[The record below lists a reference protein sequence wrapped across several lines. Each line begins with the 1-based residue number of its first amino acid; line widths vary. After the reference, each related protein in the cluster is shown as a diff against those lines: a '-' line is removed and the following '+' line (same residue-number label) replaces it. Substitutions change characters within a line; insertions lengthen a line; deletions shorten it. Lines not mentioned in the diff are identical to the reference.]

1 MAKFARAVIT
11 TVFTVIGSA
20 IGGPIGAA
28 IGTFV
33 GTMLGKIILPPSKG
47 KPRAAAATSLQ
58 IGEVPRQAIV
68 GRAATAGSLVDAFNY
83 GGKYG
88 TDWEVL
94 VIALADHRCD
104 ALEGFYVNDSYVPF
118 AGDGAVAG
126 YNNQLSIYWRPGTE
140 TQSVPSVLTANGPGW
155 TVNDNGAGVSYA
167 VVAYKAD
174 AADAKN
180 PVWPNGRPR
189 FLFVVRGALCYDPRL
204 DSTVG
209 GAGAHRWV
217 DPATWT
223 WSENPIVT
231 RYKFARGFFA
241 CDRVNQPDQLLIGRG
256 LSTVEAPPANLFHR
270 ANLCDEIV
278 DGEPRYRVGGLI
290 EATET
295 YIDVE
300 SDFAAAC
307 AGTIIQPEGSVEI
320 DPGEAKAPVVTIT
333 DADLVVGSK
342 VKRRWFLGIADRAWV
357 NSVVASYIE
366 PSQKWSALA
375 APVRRSIA
383 DIQADGAPREEALS
397 LGFVQWQKQAGRVA
411 EIVRRMG
418 RLFLRAELVL
428 PPRFCELEEG
438 DWIVWQSDRY
448 LNGQAYTFRVEAWG
462 SDKAWQ
468 HSVVLRQISA
478 SCYADTAPLTDGSVA
493 VQQAARPAIGA
504 PAAGNWSVSAGHLAA
519 GGIRTPALIVSGA
532 SDDPSARF
540 VRLEYVQSVAA
551 PTASTI
557 WSDAGVTGPDVKRRE
572 IAVAAGGSYWV
583 AISYVVDGV
592 QGDRLVLGSVT
603 ALTVA
608 YPDGTAVES
617 LKPGEP
623 GATNDANL
631 DDPTQLTINEKTRLI
646 PTEAVR
652 GGRKAQLRSRMVA
665 LGISVTALD
674 AAEANWLTYRDSVT
688 PAWNASSQHSTI
700 NRATWNSLSVL
711 YDAALDAGDKA
722 VSEEDAKRANWA
734 NVAQTPNAPA
744 DNASSD
750 INLTVTGTGLVRSG
764 NTVTKSGGAFAWD
777 TQAYSNEAF
786 TSGAFCAFYFSL
798 NGYIAAGLNQDPTT
812 NTDIGTIDFCFYTP
826 GVSANL
832 HINENGSVVG
842 GGSPINYGPV
852 TASTVLSVVYDNE
865 YVRYLKDGVEVR
877 AISVGAGKLFYFD
890 SSLVGGSITN
900 IRFGPYAA
908 ANASI
913 SFTSTGNQSANG
925 NTVSKR
931 AGADGWNAKS
941 TSSQTSAGTAFVSF
955 KLPTTNTFCG
965 LHQVGNSALT
975 YDSMA
980 ASFHRSGNGR
990 WYCWSVDNAYL
1001 DLGTSYNGVVFSD
1014 KSDFIVTYDGADYR
1028 WHVDGVLMLTVPIG
1042 ADLVFRAGVALFDAN
1057 SKVSDIQFGP
1067 YTDRTWSNIK
1077 GGLKPENNSTRGPNR
1092 VFNGDAS
1099 EGLAGWTVT
1108 TNDGGS
1114 FQISGA
1120 AEAIGGA
1127 SSFRLLKSALGVGH
1141 LTITSRPI
1149 PVVPGQK
1156 LFYRFKAYGS
1166 HATASGL
1173 YFRINQRGQGPEPTD
1188 MDGHSGSLSDV
1199 QSNIGVSLSPQSYEA
1214 PYTVPA
1220 GVYWVSISVLN
1231 WIAGPQLLIVDDIYL
1246 GESQLGADV
1255 TLTAQVTTVAPD
1267 DVTINADYLGAIIAG
1282 QFNKVVTPSVT
1293 RGGVSVRTDNRATY
1307 SATNI
1312 TGGLIGFV
1320 TMNNTNGSADK
1331 GRATITNC
1339 TSTGS
1344 YQHNIFWDGV
1354 LIASYVVRFLVQAA
1368 SPPSGG
1374 GGSGSYSG
1382 NFDVTGFTIF
1392 GTGFVEVNRIS
1403 NLSNLNGNILR
1414 CILPFATYQATS
1426 NTNTVS
1432 RSAVVKAQYSP
1443 AGANSWTDVA
1453 AAVTGSFSTWVMQDF
1468 SGDEGTVSFNHS
1480 TAISV
1485 GAAYFDVRLVAAMNV
1500 SGANSSIYFTGGT
1513 FSAEIGT

>member
-209 GAGAHRWV
+209 GAGAHRWA

-241 CDRVNQPDQLLIGRG
+241 CDRVNQPDQLLVGRG

-428 PPRFCELEEG
+428 PPRYCDLEEG
-438 DWIVWQSDRY
+438 DWIIWQSDRY
-448 LNGQAYTFRVEAWG
+448 LNGQAYTFRIEAWG

-478 SCYADTAPLTDGSVA
+478 SCYTDTAPLTDGSVA

-583 AISYVVDGV
+583 AISYVVDGI

-674 AAEANWLTYRDSVT
+674 AAEANWLTYRDSVY

-744 DNASSD
+744 DNATVGAIANVNLRKEDNTLVADPDFLNNRLEANVLRISAPVGGALNTNGIQTGAIKIALPTAGQYTMVRFYVDVYEYD
-750 INLTVTGTGLVRSG
+750 INASQTYEVGGYTWGDGFVWLNCFANALGRSPSVRAVRFG
-764 NTVTKSGGAFAWD
+764 FEGGAFCVFIGELAGSWSYPSVRIRD
-777 TQAYSNEAF
+777 VQASYANFAESIWKTGWALSWKTSAF
-786 TSGAFCAFYFSL
+786 PTIHATISKPVAGDALAGVNTRRESG
-798 NGYIAAGLNQDPTT
+798 
-812 NTDIGTIDFCFYTP
+812 
-826 GVSANL
+826 V
-832 HINENGSVVG
+832 VVG
-842 GGSPINYGPV
+842 DALLMNDNQRFDQV
-852 TASTVLSVVYDNE
+852 VL
-865 YVRYLKDGVEVR
+865 G
-877 AISVGAGKLFYFD
+877 
-890 SSLVGGSITN
+890 
-900 IRFGPYAA
+900 FG
-908 ANASI
+908 
-913 SFTSTGNQSANG
+913 
-925 NTVSKR
+925 R
-931 AGADGWNAKS
+931 
-941 TSSQTSAGTAFVSF
+941 
-955 KLPTTNTFCG
+955 
-965 LHQVGNSALT
+965 
-975 YDSMA
+975 
-980 ASFHRSGNGR
+980 
-990 WYCWSVDNAYL
+990 
-1001 DLGTSYNGVVFSD
+1001 
-1014 KSDFIVTYDGADYR
+1014 
-1028 WHVDGVLMLTVPIG
+1028 
-1042 ADLVFRAGVALFDAN
+1042 
-1057 SKVSDIQFGP
+1057 
-1067 YTDRTWSNIK
+1067 
-1077 GGLKPENNSTRGPNR
+1077 PENN
-1092 VFNGDAS
+1092 
-1099 EGLAGWTVT
+1099 
-1108 TNDGGS
+1108 
-1114 FQISGA
+1114 
-1120 AEAIGGA
+1120 
-1127 SSFRLLKSALGVGH
+1127 
-1141 LTITSRPI
+1141 
-1149 PVVPGQK
+1149 
-1156 LFYRFKAYGS
+1156 
-1166 HATASGL
+1166 
-1173 YFRINQRGQGPEPTD
+1173 
-1188 MDGHSGSLSDV
+1188 
-1199 QSNIGVSLSPQSYEA
+1199 
-1214 PYTVPA
+1214 
-1220 GVYWVSISVLN
+1220 
-1231 WIAGPQLLIVDDIYL
+1231 
-1246 GESQLGADV
+1246 ADV
-1255 TLTAQVTTVAPD
+1255 TLTAQVTTIAPD

-1312 TGGLIGFV
+1312 TGGLVGFV

-1443 AGANSWTDVA
+1443 VGANSWTDVA

-1468 SGDEGTVSFNHS
+1468 SGDEGTVSFSHS

>member
-1 MAKFARAVIT
+1 MAKLARAAIT
-11 TVFTVIGSA
+11 IVATVIGGA
-20 IGGPIGAA
+20 IRGPIGAA
-28 IGTFV
+28 IGTFI
-33 GTMLGKIILPPSKG
+33 GTMLGKVILPPSKG

-58 IGEVPRQAIV
+58 IGEVPRQAII

-94 VIALADHRCD
+94 VIDLADHRCD

-126 YNNQLSIYWRPGTE
+126 YNNQLSMWWRPGTE

-174 AADAKN
+174 ASDAKN

-209 GAGAHRWV
+209 GAGAQRWA

-241 CDRVNQPDQLLIGRG
+241 CDRVTQPEQLLVGRG

-300 SDFAAAC
+300 NDFAAAC

-411 EIVRRMG
+411 EIVRRLG
-418 RLFLRAELVL
+418 RLFVRAELVL
-428 PPRFCELEEG
+428 PPRYCELEEG

-448 LNGQAYTFRVEAWG
+448 LNGQAYTFRIEAWG

-519 GGIRTPALIVSGA
+519 GGMRTPALIVSGA

-583 AISYVVDGV
+583 AISYVVDGI
-592 QGDRLVLGSVT
+592 QGDRLVKGPVT

-674 AAEANWLTYRDSVT
+674 AAEANWLTYRDSVS

-700 NRATWNSLSVL
+700 NRATWNSLSVA

-744 DNASSD
+744 DNATAD
-750 INLTVTGTGLVRSG
+750 IRLVANGNGVIVNG
-764 NTVTKSGGAFAWD
+764 NTVTRPTGGGAWD
-777 TQAYSNEAF
+777 AQAY
-786 TSGAFCAFYFSL
+786 TPYGHISGAFCSFTPVPSDTYAQS
-798 NGYIAAGLNQDPTT
+798 IMMAGLNSDPTYD
-812 NTDIGTIDFCFYTP
+812 NSYASLDFAFHVNGVGTLIIYESNADR
-826 GVSANL
+826 GVFGTYVL
-832 HINENGSVVG
+832 GQ
-842 GGSPINYGPV
+842 
-852 TASTVLSVVYDNE
+852 TVLSVVYDNE
-865 YVRYLKDGVEVR
+865 YIRYLVNGSEVR
-877 AISVGAGKLFYFD
+877 SVYVGAGRTYYFD
-890 SSLVGGSITN
+890 SSIIYGGINS

-908 ANASI
+908 ANAPI

-925 NTVSKR
+925 NTVLKR
-931 AGADGWNAKS
+931 VGADGWNAKS

-955 KLPTTNTFCG
+955 KLLTAGTFCG
-965 LHQVGNSALT
+965 LHQVGNGALT
-975 YDSMA
+975 YNSMA
-980 ASFHRSGNGR
+980 ASFHRSYNGR

-1014 KSDFIVTYDGADYR
+1014 KSDFTITYDGADYR
-1028 WHVDGVLMLTVPIG
+1028 WSVDGVPMLTVPVG
-1042 ADLVFRAGVALFDAN
+1042 ANLVFQAGVALFDAN

-1077 GGLKPENNSTRGPNR
+1077 GELKPENN
-1092 VFNGDAS
+1092 
-1099 EGLAGWTVT
+1099 
-1108 TNDGGS
+1108 
-1114 FQISGA
+1114 
-1120 AEAIGGA
+1120 
-1127 SSFRLLKSALGVGH
+1127 
-1141 LTITSRPI
+1141 
-1149 PVVPGQK
+1149 
-1156 LFYRFKAYGS
+1156 
-1166 HATASGL
+1166 
-1173 YFRINQRGQGPEPTD
+1173 
-1188 MDGHSGSLSDV
+1188 
-1199 QSNIGVSLSPQSYEA
+1199 
-1214 PYTVPA
+1214 
-1220 GVYWVSISVLN
+1220 
-1231 WIAGPQLLIVDDIYL
+1231 
-1246 GESQLGADV
+1246 ADV
-1255 TLTAQVTTVAPD
+1255 TLTAQVSTIAPD
-1267 DVTINADYLGAIIAG
+1267 DVTINADYLGAIIPG

-1293 RGGVSVRTDNRATY
+1293 RGGVSARTDNRATY

-1312 TGGLIGFV
+1312 TGGLVGFV

-1339 TSTGS
+1339 TATGS

-1354 LIASYVVRFLVQAA
+1354 LIASYVVRFNVVAA
-1368 SPPSGG
+1368 LPPSGG

-1453 AAVTGSFSTWVMQDF
+1453 SAVTGSASTWIISEF

-1485 GAAYFDVRLVAAMNV
+1485 GAAYFDVRLVAAMNA
-1500 SGANSSIYFTGGT
+1500 SGAGSSIYFTGGT